1 MPLNLFR
8 HIMVSNLNTGLRIAS
23 KGKQVQEMKN
33 EFLAHMLD
41 FSQNLLWGKLVVT
54 YDLSGAP

>member
-1 MPLNLFR
+1 
-8 HIMVSNLNTGLRIAS
+8 MVSNLNTGLRTAS

-41 FSQNLLWGKLVVT
+41 FSQNLLWVKLVVT